1 MALDRGFENPPKND
15 DKEITLTEGGY
26 MSCPTEIFDKQK
38 QNCLQK
44 CFFMMNLIKNKN
56 VDLWEMYAPIY
67 ENLKVE
73 ESWEFYHLL
82 IDEYRNI
89 LKNDRPAKATKKKNQ
104 RKAA

>member
-1 MALDRGFENPPKND
+1 MSIKDIESKGDF
-15 DKEITLTEGGY
+15 

-56 VDLWEMYAPIY
+56 LDLWEMYAPVY

-82 IDEYRNI
+82 IDEYKSI
-89 LKNDRPAKATKKKNQ
+89 LENERPLQASKKKSQ